1 MSIKSVDAAV
11 SGARSP
17 NGCRRHPR
25 RMDALSK
32 TDLTLPANM
41 KRIVVR
47 NSATHGRGLF
57 AQKPIAVGEYILE
70 YLGERI
76 SPEEA
81 ASRLSVSNDNPFHT
95 FFFGLSDGRLIDGA
109 AKGNSA
115 RWINHSCEPN
125 CEAEEGDGRVF
136 IRALRDLLPDEELF
150 IDYGLTL
157 ESRQTAARRR
167 EYACMCGTKSC
178 RQTMLAPKRSRP
190 RGVPREQEQDVLA
203 AA

>member
-1 MSIKSVDAAV
+1 
-11 SGARSP
+11 
-17 NGCRRHPR
+17 
-25 RMDALSK
+25 
-32 TDLTLPANM
+32 M

-47 NSATHGRGLF
+47 NSPTHGRGLF
-57 AQKPIAVGEYILE
+57 AQKTIAVGEYVLE

-81 ASRLSVSNDNPFHT
+81 ANRLTASIDDPFHT

-109 AKGNSA
+109 VNGNSA

-136 IRALRDLLPDEELF
+136 IRALRDLLPGDELF

-167 EYACMCGTKSC
+167 EYACMCGAKSC
-178 RQTMLAPKRSRP
+178 RQTMLAPKRGRARAVTP
-190 RGVPREQEQDVLA
+190 EREEAALA
-203 AA
+203 PV

>member
-1 MSIKSVDAAV
+1 
-11 SGARSP
+11 
-17 NGCRRHPR
+17 
-25 RMDALSK
+25 
-32 TDLTLPANM
+32 
-41 KRIVVR
+41 
-47 NSATHGRGLF
+47 LF

-81 ASRLSVSNDNPFHT
+81 ARRLSANGDNPFHT

-109 AKGNSA
+109 VNGNSA
-115 RWINHSCEPN
+115 RWVNHSCEPN

-136 IRALRDLLPDEELF
+136 IRALRDLRPGEELF

-157 ESRQTAARRR
+157 DIRQTAARRR

-178 RQTMLAPKRSRP
+178 RQTMLAPKRGRT
-190 RGVPREQEQDVLA
+190 RAVAAEREEEA
-203 AA
+203 FA